1 MRVLCAVQHFRQG
14 WGGAPESVRLMA
26 ALLAD
31 RDVSI
36 DVFDLG
42 HLRREVEA
50 LELLPEPGT
59 PAELFELATV
69 QEYDAIVVVGPWQNP
84 RWLNPLL
91 KARRPAQ
98 NLLYLPRGGLGRI
111 EFSRPRDLK
120 KWPYLFLQ
128 ERRIID
134 ASTAVVFSS
143 KCEQLNT
150 VAPARRRT
158 REVIIPDLFQAAP
171 QLPRTAQAS
180 APHEIRFAFMA
191 EISPRK
197 ALVPLMRAFRIL
209 ATDPELTVPVRLV
222 VGGSIRKGSEAYEQE
237 ARALAEGLP
246 ASAAVDF
253 VGPVAHGARPE
264 FYRDTDVFLVPSLF
278 ESYGLTVLEALAAGC
293 ATVCGPNLGV
303 LEVLP
308 PHPRLGI
315 AAAVEPEA
323 LAVELKRQYRLALQ
337 QDEATRAATAAY
349 CQQALSVMNA
359 RALDS
364 WLELFAA

>member
-1 MRVLCAVQHFRQG
+1 V
-14 WGGAPESVRLMA
+14 
-26 ALLAD
+26 
-31 RDVSI
+31 
-36 DVFDLG
+36 
-42 HLRREVEA
+42 
-50 LELLPEPGT
+50 
-59 PAELFELATV
+59 
-69 QEYDAIVVVGPWQNP
+69 
-84 RWLNPLL
+84 
-91 KARRPAQ
+91 
-98 NLLYLPRGGLGRI
+98 
-111 EFSRPRDLK
+111 
-120 KWPYLFLQ
+120 
-128 ERRIID
+128 
-134 ASTAVVFSS
+134 
-143 KCEQLNT
+143 
-150 VAPARRRT
+150 
-158 REVIIPDLFQAAP
+158 
-171 QLPRTAQAS
+171 QAS

-197 ALVPLMRAFRIL
+197 ALVPLMRAFRIF

-222 VGGSIRKGSEAYEQE
+222 VGGSIRKGSEAYERE
-237 ARALAEGLP
+237 ARALAEGLA

-349 CQQALSVMNA
+349 CQQALSVMNT